1 MRSVRKYNIGGEFKL
16 YEGKPSK
23 KGVSQQERKDYG
35 EMKAREERERLRRR
49 AERKGKRAERRGEE
63 PIGYRETIQAGGP
76 RGLEEAVR
84 GRTPI
89 YQDEY
94 DMLQRAAMANPVDYY
109 QEVGLSGVRKGGK
122 FGPLCEEGNKG
133 AGASIAC
140 NPGKAKKLSK
150 LRNKRA
156 GRQANFMD
164 KIMSRLRGKVGG
176 GEDRYNPYNKE
187 ERARIA
193 LEMAGPTRGIVLNN
207 ARPSG
212 FNIIYE

>member
-1 MRSVRKYNIGGEFKL
+1 MHCKKYNVGGEFKL
-16 YEGKPSK
+16 YEGKPKK
-23 KGVSQQERKDYG
+23 KGVSQQERKDYA
-35 EMKAREERERLRRR
+35 EMKAEQERERLRRR
-49 AERKGKRAERRGEE
+49 AERKGQRAERRGEE

-84 GRTPI
+84 SRTPI

-109 QEVGLSGVRKGGK
+109 PEVGLSGVRKGGN

-140 NPGKAKKLSK
+140 NPGKARKLAK
-150 LRNKRA
+150 ARNKRA

-164 KIMSRLRGKVGG
+164 KIMSRLRGRVGG
-176 GEDRYNPYNKE
+176 GENQYNPYNEE

-193 LEMAGPTRGIVLNN
+193 REMAGPTRGIVLNN

-212 FNIIYE
+212 FNIIFE